1 MTRREHR
8 EHQELK
14 EIEILSPSF
23 FPQLVTL
30 VSHCHRRPKLLDAVA
45 SSSFLFCKTQ
55 KAQHIV
61 FIFVGFS
68 VRRRHLLSIVI
79 LMLDGFLKIPIAI
92 HPQLHQLV
100 CTEDRFF
107 HRKQNGVKSYC
118 SLVLRQYLILLKQ
131 LEEEFQSVFHRMWI
145 IVQNPPPLPNESNAK
160 PHIDLLLKTSE
171 DDLKIWPHSF
181 EFRLRVS
188 LAAEG

>member
-1 MTRREHR
+1 
-8 EHQELK
+8 
-14 EIEILSPSF
+14 
-23 FPQLVTL
+23 
-30 VSHCHRRPKLLDAVA
+30 
-45 SSSFLFCKTQ
+45 
-55 KAQHIV
+55 
-61 FIFVGFS
+61 
-68 VRRRHLLSIVI
+68 
-79 LMLDGFLKIPIAI
+79 
-92 HPQLHQLV
+92 LV

-131 LEEEFQSVFHRMWI
+131 LEEEFQSVFHRYIYKYKQHGFARNRMWI

-188 LAAEG
+188 LAAEGYLSASFMFHVAYLCLACEGLKPFCAIYSSFMQRAYDQ

>member
-68 VRRRHLLSIVI
+68 VRRR
-79 LMLDGFLKIPIAI
+79 
-92 HPQLHQLV
+92 LV

-118 SLVLRQYLILLKQ
+118 SLVL
-131 LEEEFQSVFHRMWI
+131 RMWI

-188 LAAEG
+188 LAAEGYLSLACEGLKPFCAIYSSFMQRAYDQNLFKGLSFIELGLLAEFY